1 MKKFG
6 TKIAAAA
13 LALTMAV
20 GMLTGC
26 NTNKSEQS
34 QKKVFTYDGTDV
46 YLDEAWVY
54 AKITQTTYESYYMST
69 FGDSMWSMEVSQDD
83 EGNPV
88 TFEEMAKES
97 VISQIKQVKVLVNQ
111 AEELKVELTS
121 DEEKEAKEAAE
132 AFCGTDEG
140 KAILTET
147 GANEDTILKIY
158 QENALAAKVQEEMVK
173 DVDTEVSDD
182 EARKTTVY
190 KLVFETTKTDSET
203 GSVSDM
209 SAAEKKEQKQ
219 KAKDALAEIQ
229 GGKTIEEVAEALEMT
244 DSAEETYSAGESE
257 GGEKFEAA
265 VAKLKDGDVADK
277 VLTTEEGYVVVKLV
291 AYTDEDATAEEKE
304 SIISDRKSELYQKN
318 YEELVEDLEEEWN
331 YDEDVDQ
338 DVWALVKFAAEEE
351 ETTTEEETTEAEEEA
366 DDTTAEDETAE
377 TDDTTE
383 AEDEDTTTEEATT
396 TAE

>member
-69 FGDSMWSMEVSQDD
+69 FGESMWSMEVSQDD

-132 AFCGTDEG
+132 AFCDTDEG

-182 EARKTTVY
+182 EARKTSVY

-244 DSAEETYSAGESE
+244 DSAEETYSAGESK

-277 VLTTEEGYVVVKLV
+277 VLTTDEGYVVVKLV

-304 SIISDRKSELYQKN
+304 SIINDRKSELYQKN
-318 YEELVEDLEEEWN
+318 YEELVKDLEEEWN

-338 DVWALVKFAAEEE
+338 DVWAFVKFAAEEE
-351 ETTTEEETTEAEEEA
+351 ETTTEEETTAAEEATEADGTTTEEETTEADETTTAAEEEA
-366 DDTTAEDETAE
+366 TTAAE
-377 TDDTTE
+377 
-383 AEDEDTTTEEATT
+383 
-396 TAE
+396 

>member
-69 FGDSMWSMEVSQDD
+69 FGESMWSMEVSQDD

-132 AFCGTDEG
+132 AFCDTDEG

-182 EARKTTVY
+182 EARKTSVY

-244 DSAEETYSAGESE
+244 DSAEETYSAGESK

-265 VAKLKDGDVADK
+265 VTKLKDGDVADK
-277 VLTTEEGYVVVKLV
+277 VLTTDEGYVVVKLV

-304 SIISDRKSELYQKN
+304 SIINDRKSELYQKN
-318 YEELVEDLEEEWN
+318 YEELVKDLEEEWN

-338 DVWALVKFAAEEE
+338 DVWAFVKFAAEEE
-351 ETTTEEETTEAEEEA
+351 ETTTEEETTAAEEEA
-366 DDTTAEDETAE
+366 
-377 TDDTTE
+377 TE
-383 AEDEDTTTEEATT
+383 ADGTTTEEETTEADETT
-396 TAE
+396 TAAEEEATAAAE

>member
-69 FGDSMWSMEVSQDD
+69 FGESMWSMEVSQDD

-132 AFCGTDEG
+132 AFCDTDEG

-182 EARKTTVY
+182 EARKTSVY

-244 DSAEETYSAGESE
+244 DSAEEIYSAGESK

-277 VLTTEEGYVVVKLV
+277 VLTTDEGYVVVKLV

-304 SIISDRKSELYQKN
+304 SIINDRKSELYQKN
-318 YEELVEDLEEEWN
+318 YEELVKDLEEEWN

-338 DVWALVKFAAEEE
+338 DVWAFVKFAAEEE
-351 ETTTEEETTEAEEEA
+351 ETTTEEETTAAEEATEADGTTTEEETTEADETTTAAEEEA
-366 DDTTAEDETAE
+366 TTAAE
-377 TDDTTE
+377 
-383 AEDEDTTTEEATT
+383 
-396 TAE
+396 

>member
-13 LALTMAV
+13 LALCMAV

-69 FGDSMWSMEVSQDD
+69 FGSSMWTMEVSQDD

-88 TFEEMAKES
+88 TFEAMAKES
-97 VISQIKQVKVLVNQ
+97 VIAQIKQVKVLVNQ
-111 AEELKVELTS
+111 AKELKIELTS
-121 DEEKEAKEAAE
+121 EEEKEAKEAAE

-140 KAILTET
+140 KAILKET

-182 EARKTTVY
+182 EARKTSVY

-209 SAAEKKEQKQ
+209 SADEKKEQKD
-219 KAKDALAEIQ
+219 KAEKALKDIQ
-229 GGKTIEEVAEALEMT
+229 GGKSIEDVAEELEMT
-244 DSAEETYSAGESE
+244 DSATETYSAGESK
-257 GGEKFEAA
+257 GGKKFEATI
-265 VAKLKDGDVADK
+265 AKLKDGEVADK
-277 VLTTEEGYVVVKLV
+277 VLTTDEGYVVVKLV

-304 SIISDRKSELYQKN
+304 SIINDRKSELYQKN
-318 YEELVEDLEEEWN
+318 YEELIKDLEEEWN

-338 DVWALVKFAAEEE
+338 DAWALVKFA
-351 ETTTEEETTEAEEEA
+351 
-366 DDTTAEDETAE
+366 
-377 TDDTTE
+377 
-383 AEDEDTTTEEATT
+383 TEEATT
-396 TAE
+396 ETEETTTVAEEGTTGAEETTTAAEEGTTVAEEATTAE

>member
-69 FGDSMWSMEVSQDD
+69 FGESMWSMEVSQDD

-132 AFCGTDEG
+132 AFCDTDEG

-182 EARKTTVY
+182 EARKTSVY

-244 DSAEETYSAGESE
+244 DSAEETYSAGESK

-277 VLTTEEGYVVVKLV
+277 VLTTDEGYVVVKLV

-304 SIISDRKSELYQKN
+304 SIINDRKSELYQKN
-318 YEELVEDLEEEWN
+318 YEELVKDLEEEWN

-338 DVWALVKFAAEEE
+338 DVWAFVKFAAEEE
-351 ETTTEEETTEAEEEA
+351 ETTTEEETTAAEEEA
-366 DDTTAEDETAE
+366 
-377 TDDTTE
+377 TE
-383 AEDEDTTTEEATT
+383 ADGTTTEEETTEADETT
-396 TAE
+396 TAAEEEATTAAE

>member
-69 FGDSMWSMEVSQDD
+69 FGESMWSMEVSQDD

-132 AFCGTDEG
+132 AFCDTDEG

-182 EARKTTVY
+182 EARKTSVY

-244 DSAEETYSAGESE
+244 DSAEETYSAGESK

-265 VAKLKDGDVADK
+265 VEKLKDGDVADK
-277 VLTTEEGYVVVKLV
+277 VLTTDEGYVVVKLV

-318 YEELVEDLEEEWN
+318 YEELVKDLEEEWN

-338 DVWALVKFAAEEE
+338 DVWAFVKFAAEEE
-351 ETTTEEETTEAEEEA
+351 ETTTEEETTAAEEEA
-366 DDTTAEDETAE
+366 
-377 TDDTTE
+377 TE
-383 AEDEDTTTEEATT
+383 ADGTTTEEETAEADETT
-396 TAE
+396 TAAEEEATTAAE

>member
-13 LALTMAV
+13 LALCMAV

-69 FGDSMWSMEVSQDD
+69 FGSSMWTMEVSQDD
-83 EGNPV
+83 EGNPI
-88 TFEEMAKES
+88 TFEAMAKES
-97 VISQIKQVKVLVNQ
+97 VIEQIKQVKVLVNQ
-111 AEELKVELTS
+111 AKELKVELTS

-140 KAILTET
+140 KAILKET

-182 EARKTTVY
+182 EARKTSVY

-203 GSVSDM
+203 GAVSDM
-209 SAAEKKEQKQ
+209 SADEKKEQKE
-219 KAKDALAEIQ
+219 KAEKALKDIQ
-229 GGKTIEEVAEALEMT
+229 GGKSIEDVAEELEMT
-244 DSAEETYSAGESE
+244 DSATETYSAGESR
-257 GGEKFEAA
+257 GGKKFEAA
-265 VAKLKDGDVADK
+265 IAKLKDGEVADK

-304 SIISDRKSELYQKN
+304 SIINNRKSELYQKN
-318 YEELVEDLEEEWN
+318 YEELIKDLEEEWN

-338 DVWALVKFAAEEE
+338 DAWALVKFA
-351 ETTTEEETTEAEEEA
+351 
-366 DDTTAEDETAE
+366 
-377 TDDTTE
+377 
-383 AEDEDTTTEEATT
+383 TEEATT
-396 TAE
+396 ETEETTTAAEEGTTGAEETTTAAEEGTTVAEEATTAAE

>member
-351 ETTTEEETTEAEEEA
+351 ETTTEEETTEAEDEA
-366 DDTTAEDETAE
+366 DDTTAEDETVE
-377 TDDTTE
+377 IDDTTE

>member
-132 AFCGTDEG
+132 AFCDTDEG

-182 EARKTTVY
+182 EARKTSVY

-244 DSAEETYSAGESE
+244 DSAEETYSAGESK

-277 VLTTEEGYVVVKLV
+277 VLTTDEGYVVVKLV

-304 SIISDRKSELYQKN
+304 SIINDRKSELYQKN
-318 YEELVEDLEEEWN
+318 YEELVKDLEEEWN

-351 ETTTEEETTEAEEEA
+351 ETTTEEETTAAEEEA
-366 DDTTAEDETAE
+366 
-377 TDDTTE
+377 TE
-383 AEDEDTTTEEATT
+383 ADGTTTEEETAEADETT
-396 TAE
+396 TAAEEEATTAAE

>member
-69 FGDSMWSMEVSQDD
+69 FGSTMWTMEISQDD

-88 TFEEMAKES
+88 TFEEMAKEN
-97 VISQIKQVKVLVNQ
+97 VISQIKQVKALVNY
-111 AEELKVELTS
+111 AEELKIELTS
-121 DEEKEAKEAAE
+121 DEAKEAKEAAE

-182 EARKTTVY
+182 EARKTSVY

-203 GSVSDM
+203 GSVSEM
-209 SAAEKKEQKQ
+209 SADEKKEQKE
-219 KAKDALAEIQ
+219 KAKKALADIQ
-229 GGKTIEEVAEALEMT
+229 GGKTIEEVAEELEMT
-244 DSAEETYSAGESE
+244 DSAEETYSAGESK
-257 GGEKFEAA
+257 GGDKFEAA

-304 SIISDRKSELYQKN
+304 SIINDRKSELYQKN
-318 YEELVEDLEEEWN
+318 YEELVKDLEEEWD
-331 YDEDVDQ
+331 YEEDVDQ
-338 DVWALVKFAAEEE
+338 DVWALVKFAEEEATTETE
-351 ETTTEEETTEAEEEA
+351 ETTTAAEEGTTGSEETTTAAEEG
-366 DDTTAEDETAE
+366 TTGS
-377 TDDTTE
+377 
-383 AEDEDTTTEEATT
+383 EETT
-396 TAE
+396 TAAE

>member
-69 FGDSMWSMEVSQDD
+69 FGESMWSMEVSQDD

-132 AFCGTDEG
+132 AFCDTDEG

-182 EARKTTVY
+182 EARKTSVY

-244 DSAEETYSAGESE
+244 DSAEETYSAGESK

-277 VLTTEEGYVVVKLV
+277 VLTTDEGYVVVKLV

-304 SIISDRKSELYQKN
+304 SIINDRKSELYQKN
-318 YEELVEDLEEEWN
+318 YEELVKDLEEEWN

-338 DVWALVKFAAEEE
+338 DVWAFVKFAAEEE
-351 ETTTEEETTEAEEEA
+351 ETTTEEETTAAEEEA
-366 DDTTAEDETAE
+366 
-377 TDDTTE
+377 TE
-383 AEDEDTTTEEATT
+383 ADGTTTEEETAEADETT
-396 TAE
+396 TAAEEEATAAAE